1 MVASVGSGTVLFV
14 ARVIL
19 VLHRQHLTSQKELI
33 GAPILLSRGSSLLPF
48 VRKDRAFGVT

>member
-1 MVASVGSGTVLFV
+1 MASVGPGTALFV
-14 ARVIL
+14 ARAFP

-33 GAPILLSRGSSLLPF
+33 EALILLSRDSSLLPF